1 MSEGE
6 VGGQNAMPV
15 KVLLFSPGTGRLLNA
30 CRMLE
35 TRAPAALPPPPGP
48 PPGDSPASS
57 PGLLPRP
64 PPPSCPAPAPPL
76 QDVLADGGA
85 MVEVVEADGDA
96 VPENEGAPVLLFVG
110 AETLLEILVGLE
122 ATAQLHGRPL
132 SAHQGL
138 VPRSTPG
145 FRGHI

>member
-15 KVLLFSPGTGRLLNA
+15 KVLLFPPGTGRVLNA
-30 CRMLE
+30 CRTLE

-48 PPGDSPASS
+48 PAGDSPASS
-57 PGLLPRP
+57 RASS
-64 PPPSCPAPAPPL
+64 PPSCPAPAPPL

-122 ATAQLHGRPL
+122 AAAQLHGRPL
-132 SAHQGL
+132 SPHQGL